1 MYVGNNFFQV
11 LSGIGCPPSCWCLGG
26 LSILFRWGKK
36 NGTFLVAETKPVM
49 SPD

>member
-11 LSGIGCPPSCWCLGG
+11 LSGIGCPLRAGVLVVCQFCFGG
-26 LSILFRWGKK
+26 GK